1 MKIRNLFF
9 GTLLLALLW
18 SCGKDDSP
26 TPEPK
31 PAENKAPK
39 IEAQSFTVA
48 EDISDATTIG
58 TVKATD
64 EDQDELTFSIT
75 ANDDNLF
82 EITDSGA
89 LSLASGKSLDASA
102 KAQHVITVSV
112 DDGEDTASAQ
122 MTIKVTAIVPENTA
136 PEIQNQEFTV
146 TEDIDDTKEIGQ
158 VEATDAD
165 GDTLTYEITE
175 NDNDIFFISD
185 TGALTLAEGKTLD
198 YETQTSHS
206 ITVSVSDGEASVTAM
221 ITVTVENVIE
231 SMVEDPT
238 SFVTTWK
245 TEGNGEKIRIGTFSN
260 TNNFEFDFTI
270 DWGDGTVEEI
280 AEAAPDL
287 FEHTYVTAGTYKV
300 AIQGA
305 FPYLN
310 MNKIFSD
317 FGVLETAKLIS
328 IDQWGTIEWRR
339 LHGAFSYC
347 VNMVSTATDT
357 PDLSKTTTIA
367 GMFAGASSFN
377 GDLSNWDVSNVSQM
391 GSLFLD
397 AKSFNSDIS
406 GWNTAIAF
414 SMTDMFK
421 GASAFDQDL
430 GGWNIGKVTSMV
442 GMLDNSGMSPEN
454 LNATLIGWA
463 DYVQQNNAPLNKQLG
478 INNLTFC
485 GQSALLAVTQLINNY
500 GWGLQGNFGQ
510 QCN

>member
-1 MKIRNLFF
+1 MKIRNLYF
-9 GTLLLALLW
+9 GSLLLALLW

-31 PAENKAPK
+31 PAENNAPK

-122 MTIKVTAIVPENTA
+122 MTIKVTAIVPENTV
-136 PEIQNQEFTV
+136 PEIQDQEFSAK
-146 TEDIDDTKEIGQ
+146 EDITDADGIGQ

-221 ITVTVENVIE
+221 ITITVENVIE
-231 SMVEDPT
+231 SMAEDPA

-245 TEGNGEKIRIGTFSN
+245 TTMDNEEIQIGLN
-260 TNNFEFDFTI
+260 PNYAYDFTI
-270 DWGDGTVEEI
+270 DWGDGAIEDIVGT
-280 AEAAPDL
+280 DL
-287 FEHTYVTAGTYKV
+287 STIKHMYETAGIYTVSIKGSFPTIIMTDV
-300 AIQGA
+300 ANG
-305 FPYLN
+305 
-310 MNKIFSD
+310 MED
-317 FGVLETAKLIS
+317 KLIS
-328 IDQWGTIEWRR
+328 IERWGDIEWKSFKN
-339 LHGAFSYC
+339 AFFNC
-347 VNMVSTATDT
+347 DKLVSNALDAPNLENATN
-357 PDLSKTTTIA
+357 LA
-367 GMFAGASSFN
+367 GMFLDATSINSDFSNWDTSTITNMSGLFEGATSFNGDVSTWNMSNVNTAEAMFFGASSFDQ
-377 GDLSNWDVSNVSQM
+377 DL
-391 GSLFLD
+391 
-397 AKSFNSDIS
+397 S
-406 GWNTAIAF
+406 GWNLN
-414 SMTDMFK
+414 SMETMGGMF
-421 GASAFDQDL
+421 
-430 GGWNIGKVTSMV
+430 N
-442 GMLDNSGMSPEN
+442 NSGMSPAN
-454 LNATLIGWA
+454 LSATLIGWA
-463 DYVQQNNAPLNKQLG
+463 NFVEQNEGPANVTLG
-478 INNLTFC
+478 IENLLMC
-485 GQSALLAVTQLINNY
+485 GQEADDAYNFLKWTAGWNIVGLIEINPE
-500 GWGLQGNFGQ
+500 
-510 QCN
+510 CN